1 MFLDYYNSFI
11 KQLKIIFP
19 DANVTEILTKI
30 ENEND
35 DSKKARGLYFAG
47 LIDEEN
53 FDLFLKS
60 KIKLFSHKTELNKQL
75 SESLFNENLNL
86 KSMLNN
92 QPDDIKKIIWSYL
105 HNLYL
110 HSNINDNNK
119 IKRLNEM
126 LEDKNKDVKDK
137 LHDIFGNDINSQTT
151 NMIDDIVNS
160 FEQILTNSKGNPLSG
175 ILNISQQISSKY
187 ADKINSGE
195 IELNKLM
202 GSITKTMPNMPT
214 NGEMPDITNIP
225 GMEGLGDMMKNMMGS
240 MGPMMDSMNPNQEKK
255 SEEKVIIDENFST
268 ASVDVGKLEEN
279 KGGMKIGS
287 MLKMADGLGVIPG
300 GKKNKN
306 NDNDGLGSLMSNLMN
321 GNMSGGMNG
330 DMSGDLTNDI
340 NNLMP
345 QFGKVMNVL
354 QQLDGN
360 GEADMDKIKEEMD
373 ALLQNDFGINMK
385 EKTD

>member
-1 MFLDYYNSFI
+1 
-11 KQLKIIFP
+11 
-19 DANVTEILTKI
+19 
-30 ENEND
+30 
-35 DSKKARGLYFAG
+35 
-47 LIDEEN
+47 
-53 FDLFLKS
+53 
-60 KIKLFSHKTELNKQL
+60 
-75 SESLFNENLNL
+75 
-86 KSMLNN
+86 
-92 QPDDIKKIIWSYL
+92 
-105 HNLYL
+105 
-110 HSNINDNNK
+110 
-119 IKRLNEM
+119 
-126 LEDKNKDVKDK
+126 
-137 LHDIFGNDINSQTT
+137 
-151 NMIDDIVNS
+151 
-160 FEQILTNSKGNPLSG
+160 
-175 ILNISQQISSKY
+175 
-187 ADKINSGE
+187 
-195 IELNKLM
+195 M

-214 NGEMPDITNIP
+214 NGEMPDISNIP

-240 MGPMMDSMNPNQEKK
+240 MGPMMGSNQEKK

-321 GNMSGGMNG
+321 NNNMSNNI
-330 DMSGDLTNDI
+330 NDEEI

-354 QQLDGN
+354 QKLDGN
-360 GEADMDKIKEEMD
+360 GEADMDKLKEEMD

>member
-1 MFLDYYNSFI
+1 MFLDYFNSFI

-19 DANVTEILTKI
+19 DAQVTEILTQI

-53 FDLFLKS
+53 FDLFLRS
-60 KIKLFSHKTELNKQL
+60 KIKLFSHKNELNKQL
-75 SESLFNENLNL
+75 SESLFNENLSL

-110 HSNINDNNK
+110 YSNINDKDK
-119 IKRLNEM
+119 INRLNQM
-126 LEDKNKDVKDK
+126 LTDNNKDVKDK

-160 FEQILTNSKGNPLSG
+160 FEQILNNSKGNPLSG

-240 MGPMMDSMNPNQEKK
+240 MGPMMNPNQEKK

-306 NDNDGLGSLMSNLMN
+306 NNNDNDGIGSLMSNLMN
-321 GNMSGGMNG
+321 NNMSN
-330 DMSGDLTNDI
+330 NINEEEI

-354 QQLDGN
+354 QKLDN
-360 GEADMDKIKEEMD
+360 GEEPDMDKLKEEMD
-373 ALLQNDFGINMK
+373 ALLENDFGINLNNMNIK

>member
-1 MFLDYYNSFI
+1 MFLDYFNSFI

-19 DANVTEILTKI
+19 DTIVNEILTKI

-35 DSKKARGLYFAG
+35 DSKRARGLYFAG
-47 LIDEEN
+47 LFDDEN

-60 KIKLFSHKTELNKQL
+60 KIKIFSHKNELNKQI
-75 SESLFNENLNL
+75 SESLFNENLSL

-92 QPDDIKKIIWSYL
+92 QSDDIKKIIWSFL
-105 HNLYL
+105 HNLFLY
-110 HSNINDNNK
+110 SNINDENK

-126 LEDKNKDVKDK
+126 LEDKNKDVKNK

-160 FEQILTNSKGNPLSG
+160 FEQILSNPKGNPLSG

-214 NGEMPDITNIP
+214 NGDIPDITNIP

-240 MGPMMDSMNPNQEKK
+240 MGPMMGSQDKK

-268 ASVDVGKLEEN
+268 ANVDVGKLEEN
-279 KGGMKIGS
+279 SSSMKIGS
-287 MLKMADGLGVIPG
+287 MLKMADGLGVLPG

-306 NDNDGLGSLMSNLMN
+306 NNDNNNDMNSLMSNLMS
-321 GNMSGGMNG
+321 GNMNN
-330 DMSGDLTNDI
+330 DM

-354 QQLDGN
+354 QKIDTTN
-360 GEADMDKIKEEMD
+360 ETDMDKLKEEMD
-373 ALLQNDFGINMK
+373 ALLENDFGININNIK
-385 EKTD
+385 DKTD

>member
-1 MFLDYYNSFI
+1 MFLDYFNSFI

-19 DANVTEILTKI
+19 DAQVTEILTQI

-53 FDLFLKS
+53 FDLFLRS
-60 KIKLFSHKTELNKQL
+60 KIKLFSHKNELNKQL
-75 SESLFNENLNL
+75 SESLFNENLSL

-110 HSNINDNNK
+110 HSNINDKDK
-119 IKRLNEM
+119 INRLNQM
-126 LEDKNKDVKDK
+126 LTDNNKDVKDK

-160 FEQILTNSKGNPLSG
+160 FEQILNNSKGNPLSG

-240 MGPMMDSMNPNQEKK
+240 MGSMNPNQEKK

-306 NDNDGLGSLMSNLMN
+306 NNNDGIGSLMSNLMN
-321 GNMSGGMNG
+321 NNMSN
-330 DMSGDLTNDI
+330 NINEEEI

-354 QQLDGN
+354 QKLDN
-360 GEADMDKIKEEMD
+360 GEEPDMDKLKEEMD
-373 ALLQNDFGINMK
+373 ALLENDFGINMNNMNIK

>member
-19 DANVTEILTKI
+19 DANVTEILTQV

-60 KIKLFSHKTELNKQL
+60 KIKIFSHKNELNKQL
-75 SESLFNENLNL
+75 SESLFNENLSL

-110 HSNINDNNK
+110 HSNINDNDK
-119 IKRLNEM
+119 INRLNEM

-160 FEQILTNSKGNPLSG
+160 FEQILNNSKGNPLSG

-240 MGPMMDSMNPNQEKK
+240 MGPMMGSMNPNQEKK

-306 NDNDGLGSLMSNLMN
+306 NDSDGLGSLMSNLMN
-321 GNMSGGMNG
+321 NNNMSNNINE
-330 DMSGDLTNDI
+330 DDI

-354 QQLDGN
+354 QKLDGN
-360 GEADMDKIKEEMD
+360 GEADMDKLKEEMD
-373 ALLQNDFGINMK
+373 ALLQNDFGINMQDK
-385 EKTD
+385 ID

>member
-1 MFLDYYNSFI
+1 MFLDYFNSFI

-19 DANVTEILTKI
+19 DTIVNEILTKI

-35 DSKKARGLYFAG
+35 DSKRARGLYFAG
-47 LIDEEN
+47 LFDDEN

-60 KIKLFSHKTELNKQL
+60 KIKIFSHKNELNKQI
-75 SESLFNENLNL
+75 SESLFNENLSL

-92 QPDDIKKIIWSYL
+92 QSDDIKKIIWSFL
-105 HNLYL
+105 HNLFLY
-110 HSNINDNNK
+110 SNINDENK

-126 LEDKNKDVKDK
+126 LEDKNKDVKNK

-160 FEQILTNSKGNPLSG
+160 FEQILSNPKGNPLSG

-202 GSITKTMPNMPT
+202 GSITKTMPNMPNMPNMPT
-214 NGEMPDITNIP
+214 NGDMPDITSIP

-240 MGPMMDSMNPNQEKK
+240 MGPMMGSQDKK

-268 ASVDVGKLEEN
+268 ANVDVGKLEEN
-279 KGGMKIGS
+279 SSSMKIGS
-287 MLKMADGLGVIPG
+287 MLKMADGLGVLPG

-306 NDNDGLGSLMSNLMN
+306 NNDNNNDMNSLMSNLMS
-321 GNMSGGMNG
+321 GNMNN
-330 DMSGDLTNDI
+330 DM

-354 QQLDGN
+354 QKIDTTN
-360 GEADMDKIKEEMD
+360 ETDMDKLKEEMD
-373 ALLQNDFGINMK
+373 ALLENDFGININNIK
-385 EKTD
+385 DKTD

>member
-1 MFLDYYNSFI
+1 MFLDYFNSFI

-19 DANVTEILTKI
+19 DTNVTEILTKI
-30 ENEND
+30 ENEDD

-60 KIKLFSHKTELNKQL
+60 KIKVFSHKTELNKQL

-360 GEADMDKIKEEMD
+360 GEADMDKLKEEMD
-373 ALLQNDFGINMK
+373 ALLENDFGINMK
-385 EKTD
+385 DKID

>member
-1 MFLDYYNSFI
+1 MFLDYFNSFI

-19 DANVTEILTKI
+19 DAQVTEILTQI

-47 LIDEEN
+47 LIDEEK
-53 FDLFLKS
+53 FDLFLRS
-60 KIKLFSHKTELNKQL
+60 KIKLFSHKNELNKQL
-75 SESLFNENLNL
+75 SESLFNENLSL

-110 HSNINDNNK
+110 YSNINDKDK
-119 IKRLNEM
+119 INRLNQM
-126 LEDKNKDVKDK
+126 LTDNNKDVKDK

-160 FEQILTNSKGNPLSG
+160 FEQILNNSKGNPLSG

-240 MGPMMDSMNPNQEKK
+240 MGPMMNPNQEKK

-306 NDNDGLGSLMSNLMN
+306 NNNDNDGIGSLMSNLMN
-321 GNMSGGMNG
+321 NNMSN
-330 DMSGDLTNDI
+330 NINEEEI

-354 QQLDGN
+354 QKLDN
-360 GEADMDKIKEEMD
+360 GEEPDMDKLKEEMD
-373 ALLQNDFGINMK
+373 ALLENDFGINMNNMNIK

>member
-19 DANVTEILTKI
+19 DANVTEILTQV

-60 KIKLFSHKTELNKQL
+60 KIKLFSHKNELNKQL
-75 SESLFNENLNL
+75 SESLFNENLSL

-110 HSNINDNNK
+110 HSNINDNDK

-160 FEQILTNSKGNPLSG
+160 FEQILNNSKGNPLSG

-240 MGPMMDSMNPNQEKK
+240 MGPMMGSMNPNQEKK

-321 GNMSGGMNG
+321 NNNMSNNINE
-330 DMSGDLTNDI
+330 DDI

-354 QQLDGN
+354 QKLDGN
-360 GEADMDKIKEEMD
+360 GEADMDKLKEEMD
-373 ALLQNDFGINMK
+373 ALLENDFGINMK
-385 EKTD
+385 DKTD

>member
-1 MFLDYYNSFI
+1 MFLDYFNSFI

-19 DANVTEILTKI
+19 DTIVNEILTKI

-35 DSKKARGLYFAG
+35 DSKRARGLYFAG
-47 LIDEEN
+47 LFDDEN

-60 KIKLFSHKTELNKQL
+60 KIKIFSHKNELNKQL
-75 SESLFNENLNL
+75 SESLFNENLSL

-92 QPDDIKKIIWSYL
+92 QSNDIKKTIWSFL
-105 HNLYL
+105 HNLFLY
-110 HSNINDNNK
+110 SNINDESKINK
-119 IKRLNEM
+119 LNDM
-126 LEDKNKDVKDK
+126 LSDKNKDVKDK
-137 LHDIFGNDINSQTT
+137 IHDIFGNDINSQTT

-160 FEQILTNSKGNPLSG
+160 FEQILSNSKGNPLSG

-214 NGEMPDITNIP
+214 NGEMPDISNIP
-225 GMEGLGDMMKNMMGS
+225 GMEGLGDMMKNMMG
-240 MGPMMDSMNPNQEKK
+240 PMMGSNQDKK

-268 ASVDVGKLEEN
+268 ANVDVGKLEEN
-279 KGGMKIGS
+279 SSSMKIGS

-306 NDNDGLGSLMSNLMN
+306 NNDNNNDMNSLMSNLMS
-321 GNMSGGMNG
+321 GNMNN
-330 DMSGDLTNDI
+330 DM

-354 QQLDGN
+354 QKIDTTN
-360 GEADMDKIKEEMD
+360 ETDMDKLKEEMD
-373 ALLQNDFGINMK
+373 ALLENDFGININNIK
-385 EKTD
+385 DNTD

>member
-1 MFLDYYNSFI
+1 MFLDYFNSFI

-19 DANVTEILTKI
+19 YTIVNEILTKI

-35 DSKKARGLYFAG
+35 DSKRARGLYFAG
-47 LIDEEN
+47 LFDNEN

-60 KIKLFSHKTELNKQL
+60 KIKIFSHKNELNKQI
-75 SESLFNENLNL
+75 SESLFNENLSL

-92 QPDDIKKIIWSYL
+92 QSDDIKKIIWSFL
-105 HNLYL
+105 HNLFLY
-110 HSNINDNNK
+110 SNINDENK

-126 LEDKNKDVKDK
+126 LEDKNKDVKNK

-160 FEQILTNSKGNPLSG
+160 FEQILSNPKGNPLSG

-202 GSITKTMPNMPT
+202 GSITKTMPNMPNMPT
-214 NGEMPDITNIP
+214 NGDMPDITSIP

-240 MGPMMDSMNPNQEKK
+240 MGPMMGSQDKK

-268 ASVDVGKLEEN
+268 ANVDVGKLEEN
-279 KGGMKIGS
+279 SSSMKIGS
-287 MLKMADGLGVIPG
+287 MLKMADGLGVLPG

-306 NDNDGLGSLMSNLMN
+306 NNDNNNDMNSLMSNLMS
-321 GNMSGGMNG
+321 GNM
-330 DMSGDLTNDI
+330 TNDM

-354 QQLDGN
+354 QKIDTTN
-360 GEADMDKIKEEMD
+360 ETDMDKLKEEMD
-373 ALLQNDFGINMK
+373 ALLENDFGININNIK
-385 EKTD
+385 DKTD

>member
-1 MFLDYYNSFI
+1 MFLDYFNSFI

-19 DANVTEILTKI
+19 DTNVTEILTKI

-60 KIKLFSHKTELNKQL
+60 KIKLFSHKNELNKHL
-75 SESLFNENLNL
+75 SESLFNENLSL

-110 HSNINDNNK
+110 HSNINDNDK

-160 FEQILTNSKGNPLSG
+160 FEQILNNSKGNPLSG

-240 MGPMMDSMNPNQEKK
+240 MGPMMGSNQEKK

-306 NDNDGLGSLMSNLMN
+306 NDSDGLGSLMNNLMN
-321 GNMSGGMNG
+321 NNNMSN
-330 DMSGDLTNDI
+330 NINEEEI

-354 QQLDGN
+354 QKLDGN
-360 GEADMDKIKEEMD
+360 GEADMDKLKEEMD
-373 ALLQNDFGINMK
+373 ALLENDFGINMNNMNMK
-385 EKTD
+385 DKID

>member
-19 DANVTEILTKI
+19 DANVTEILTQV

-60 KIKLFSHKTELNKQL
+60 KIKVFSHKNELNKQL
-75 SESLFNENLNL
+75 SESLFNENLSL

-110 HSNINDNNK
+110 HSNINDNDK

-160 FEQILTNSKGNPLSG
+160 FEQILNNSKGNPLSG

-240 MGPMMDSMNPNQEKK
+240 MGPMMGSMNPNQEKK

-321 GNMSGGMNG
+321 NNNMSNNINE
-330 DMSGDLTNDI
+330 DDI

-354 QQLDGN
+354 QKLDGN
-360 GEADMDKIKEEMD
+360 GEADMDKLKEEMD
-373 ALLQNDFGINMK
+373 ALLENDFGINMK
-385 EKTD
+385 DKID

>member
-1 MFLDYYNSFI
+1 MFLDYFNSFI

-19 DANVTEILTKI
+19 DTNVNEILTKI

-35 DSKKARGLYFAG
+35 DSKRARGLYFAG
-47 LIDEEN
+47 LFDDEN

-60 KIKLFSHKTELNKQL
+60 KIKIFSHKNELNKQI
-75 SESLFNENLNL
+75 SESLFNENLSL

-92 QPDDIKKIIWSYL
+92 QSDDIKKIIWSFL
-105 HNLYL
+105 HNLFLY
-110 HSNINDNNK
+110 SNINDENK

-126 LEDKNKDVKDK
+126 LEDKNKDVKNK

-160 FEQILTNSKGNPLSG
+160 FEQILSNPKGNPLSG

-214 NGEMPDITNIP
+214 NGDMPDITSIP

-240 MGPMMDSMNPNQEKK
+240 MGPMMGSQDKK

-268 ASVDVGKLEEN
+268 ANVDVGKLEEN
-279 KGGMKIGS
+279 SSSMKIGS
-287 MLKMADGLGVIPG
+287 MLKMADGLGVLPG

-306 NDNDGLGSLMSNLMN
+306 NNDNDMNSLMSNLMS
-321 GNMSGGMNG
+321 GNMTD
-330 DMSGDLTNDI
+330 DM

-354 QQLDGN
+354 QKIDTTN
-360 GEADMDKIKEEMD
+360 ETDMDKLKEEMD
-373 ALLQNDFGINMK
+373 ALLENDFGININNIK
-385 EKTD
+385 DKTD

>member
-1 MFLDYYNSFI
+1 MFLDYFNSFI

-19 DANVTEILTKI
+19 DAQVTEILTQI

-60 KIKLFSHKTELNKQL
+60 KIKIFSHKNELNKQL
-75 SESLFNENLNL
+75 SESLFNENLSL

-110 HSNINDNNK
+110 HSNINDNDK
-119 IKRLNEM
+119 INRLNEM

-160 FEQILTNSKGNPLSG
+160 FEQILNNSKGNPLSG

-240 MGPMMDSMNPNQEKK
+240 MGPMMNPNQEKK

-321 GNMSGGMNG
+321 NNNMSN
-330 DMSGDLTNDI
+330 NINEEEI

-354 QQLDGN
+354 QKLDN
-360 GEADMDKIKEEMD
+360 GEEPDMDKLKEEMD

-385 EKTD
+385 DKID

>member
-1 MFLDYYNSFI
+1 MFLDYFNSFI

-19 DANVTEILTKI
+19 DAQVTEILTKI

-60 KIKLFSHKTELNKQL
+60 KIKVFSHKTELNKQL

-160 FEQILTNSKGNPLSG
+160 FEQILNNSKGNPLSG

-360 GEADMDKIKEEMD
+360 GEADMDKLKEEMD
-373 ALLQNDFGINMK
+373 ALLENDFGINMK
-385 EKTD
+385 DKID

>member
-1 MFLDYYNSFI
+1 MFLDYFNSFI

-60 KIKLFSHKTELNKQL
+60 KIKVFSHKNDLNKQL
-75 SESLFNENLNL
+75 SESLFNENLSL

-110 HSNINDNNK
+110 HSNINDNDK

-160 FEQILTNSKGNPLSG
+160 FEQILNNSKGNPLSG

-240 MGPMMDSMNPNQEKK
+240 MGPMMGSMNPNQEKK

-287 MLKMADGLGVIPG
+287 MLKMADGLGVLPG

-306 NDNDGLGSLMSNLMN
+306 NNNDNDGIGSLMSNLMN
-321 GNMSGGMNG
+321 NNMSN
-330 DMSGDLTNDI
+330 NINEEEI

-354 QQLDGN
+354 QKLDN
-360 GEADMDKIKEEMD
+360 GEEPDMDKLKEEMD
-373 ALLQNDFGINMK
+373 ALLENDFGINMK
-385 EKTD
+385 DKID

>member
-1 MFLDYYNSFI
+1 MFLDYFNSFI

-19 DANVTEILTKI
+19 DAQVTEILTQI

-53 FDLFLKS
+53 FDLFLRS
-60 KIKLFSHKTELNKQL
+60 KIKLFSHKNELNKQL
-75 SESLFNENLNL
+75 SESLFNENLSL

-110 HSNINDNNK
+110 YSNINDKDK
-119 IKRLNEM
+119 INRLNQM
-126 LEDKNKDVKDK
+126 LTDNNKDVKDK

-160 FEQILTNSKGNPLSG
+160 FEQILNNSKGNPLSG

-240 MGPMMDSMNPNQEKK
+240 MGPMMNPNQEKK

-306 NDNDGLGSLMSNLMN
+306 NNDNDGIGSLMSNLMN
-321 GNMSGGMNG
+321 NNMSN
-330 DMSGDLTNDI
+330 NINEEEI

-354 QQLDGN
+354 QKLDN
-360 GEADMDKIKEEMD
+360 GEEPDMDKLKEEMD
-373 ALLQNDFGINMK
+373 ALLENDFGINLNNMNIK

>member
-1 MFLDYYNSFI
+1 MFLDYFNSFI

-19 DANVTEILTKI
+19 DTIVNEILTKI

-35 DSKKARGLYFAG
+35 DSKRARGLYFAG
-47 LIDEEN
+47 LFDDEN

-60 KIKLFSHKTELNKQL
+60 KIKIFSHKNELNKQI
-75 SESLFNENLNL
+75 SESLFNENLSL

-92 QPDDIKKIIWSYL
+92 QSDDIKKIIWSFL
-105 HNLYL
+105 HNLFLY
-110 HSNINDNNK
+110 SNINDENK

-126 LEDKNKDVKDK
+126 LEDKNKDVKNK

-160 FEQILTNSKGNPLSG
+160 FEQILSNPKGNPLSG

-214 NGEMPDITNIP
+214 NGDMPDITSIP

-240 MGPMMDSMNPNQEKK
+240 MGPMMGSQDKK

-268 ASVDVGKLEEN
+268 ANVDVGKLEEN
-279 KGGMKIGS
+279 SSSMKIGS
-287 MLKMADGLGVIPG
+287 MLKMADGLGVLPG

-306 NDNDGLGSLMSNLMN
+306 NNDNDMNSLMSNLMS
-321 GNMSGGMNG
+321 GNMTD
-330 DMSGDLTNDI
+330 DM

-354 QQLDGN
+354 QKIDTTN
-360 GEADMDKIKEEMD
+360 ETDMDKLKEEMD
-373 ALLQNDFGINMK
+373 ALLENDFGININNIK
-385 EKTD
+385 DKTD

>member
-60 KIKLFSHKTELNKQL
+60 KIKVFSHKNELNKQL
-75 SESLFNENLNL
+75 SESLFNENLSL

-110 HSNINDNNK
+110 HSNINDKDK
-119 IKRLNEM
+119 INRLNQM
-126 LEDKNKDVKDK
+126 LTDNNKDVKDK

-160 FEQILTNSKGNPLSG
+160 FEQILNNSKGNPLSG

-240 MGPMMDSMNPNQEKK
+240 MGPMMGSMNPNQEKK

-321 GNMSGGMNG
+321 NNNMSN
-330 DMSGDLTNDI
+330 NINEEEI

-354 QQLDGN
+354 QKLDGN
-360 GEADMDKIKEEMD
+360 GEADMDKLKEEMD
-373 ALLQNDFGINMK
+373 ALLENDFGINMK
-385 EKTD
+385 DKID

>member
-1 MFLDYYNSFI
+1 MFLDYFNSFI

-19 DANVTEILTKI
+19 DNSVNEILTKI

-35 DSKKARGLYFAG
+35 DSKRARGLYFAG
-47 LIDEEN
+47 LFDNEN

-60 KIKLFSHKTELNKQL
+60 KIKIFSHKNELNKQL
-75 SESLFNENLNL
+75 SESLFNENLSL

-92 QPDDIKKIIWSYL
+92 QSDDIKKIIWSFL
-105 HNLYL
+105 HNLFLY
-110 HSNINDNNK
+110 SNINDNDK

-160 FEQILTNSKGNPLSG
+160 FEQILSNPKGNPLSG

-214 NGEMPDITNIP
+214 NGEMPDIP
-225 GMEGLGDMMKNMMGS
+225 GMEGLGDMMKNMMG
-240 MGPMMDSMNPNQEKK
+240 PMMGSNQDKK

-268 ASVDVGKLEEN
+268 ASVDIGKLEEN
-279 KGGMKIGS
+279 SSSMKIGS

-300 GKKNKN
+300 GKNKKTSNN
-306 NDNDGLGSLMSNLMN
+306 NDNNDINSLMSNLMS
-321 GNMSGGMNG
+321 GNMSA
-330 DMSGDLTNDI
+330 DM

-354 QQLDGN
+354 QKIDTTN
-360 GEADMDKIKEEMD
+360 ETDMDKLKEEMD
-373 ALLQNDFGINMK
+373 ALLENDFGININNIK
-385 EKTD
+385 DKTD

>member
-1 MFLDYYNSFI
+1 MFLDYFNSFI

-19 DANVTEILTKI
+19 DTNVNEILTKI

-35 DSKKARGLYFAG
+35 DSKRARGLYFAG
-47 LIDEEN
+47 LFDNEN

-60 KIKLFSHKTELNKQL
+60 KIKVFSHKNELNKQL
-75 SESLFNENLNL
+75 SESLFNENLSL

-92 QPDDIKKIIWSYL
+92 QSDDIKKIIWSFL
-105 HNLYL
+105 HNLFLY
-110 HSNINDNNK
+110 SNINDKSKINK
-119 IKRLNEM
+119 LNDM
-126 LEDKNKDVKDK
+126 LSDKNKDVKDK
-137 LHDIFGNDINSQTT
+137 LHDMFGNDINSQTT

-160 FEQILTNSKGNPLSG
+160 FEQILSNPKGNPLSG

-214 NGEMPDITNIP
+214 NGDMPDITSIP

-240 MGPMMDSMNPNQEKK
+240 MGPMMGSQEKK

-268 ASVDVGKLEEN
+268 ANVDVGKLEEN
-279 KGGMKIGS
+279 SSSMKIGS
-287 MLKMADGLGVIPG
+287 MLKMADGLGIIPG
-300 GKKNKN
+300 SKKNKN
-306 NDNDGLGSLMSNLMN
+306 NNDNNNNNDMNSLMSNLMS
-321 GNMSGGMNG
+321 GNMNN
-330 DMSGDLTNDI
+330 DM

-354 QQLDGN
+354 QKIDTTN
-360 GEADMDKIKEEMD
+360 ETDMDKLKEEMD
-373 ALLQNDFGINMK
+373 ALLENDFGININNIK
-385 EKTD
+385 DKTD

>member
-1 MFLDYYNSFI
+1 MFLDYFNSFI

-19 DANVTEILTKI
+19 DTIVNEILTKI

-35 DSKKARGLYFAG
+35 DSKRARGLYFAG
-47 LIDEEN
+47 LFDDEN

-60 KIKLFSHKTELNKQL
+60 KIKIFSHKNELNKQL
-75 SESLFNENLNL
+75 SESLFNENLSL

-92 QPDDIKKIIWSYL
+92 QSNDIKKTIWSFL
-105 HNLYL
+105 HNLFLY
-110 HSNINDNNK
+110 SNINDESKINK
-119 IKRLNEM
+119 LNDM
-126 LEDKNKDVKDK
+126 LSDKNKDVKDK
-137 LHDIFGNDINSQTT
+137 IHDIFGNDINSQTT

-160 FEQILTNSKGNPLSG
+160 FEQILSNSKGNPLSG

-214 NGEMPDITNIP
+214 NGEMPDISNIP
-225 GMEGLGDMMKNMMGS
+225 GMEGLGDMMKNMMG
-240 MGPMMDSMNPNQEKK
+240 PMMGSNQDKK

-268 ASVDVGKLEEN
+268 ANVDVGKLEEN
-279 KGGMKIGS
+279 SSSMKIGS

-306 NDNDGLGSLMSNLMN
+306 NNDNNNDMNSLMSNLMS
-321 GNMSGGMNG
+321 GNMNN
-330 DMSGDLTNDI
+330 DM

-354 QQLDGN
+354 QKIDTTN
-360 GEADMDKIKEEMD
+360 ETDMDKLKEEMD
-373 ALLQNDFGINMK
+373 ALLENDFGININNIK
-385 EKTD
+385 DKTD

>member
-1 MFLDYYNSFI
+1 MFLDYFNSFI

-19 DANVTEILTKI
+19 DAQVTEILTQI

-53 FDLFLKS
+53 FDLFLRS
-60 KIKLFSHKTELNKQL
+60 KIKLFSHKNELNKQL
-75 SESLFNENLNL
+75 SESLFNENLSL

-110 HSNINDNNK
+110 YSNINDKDK
-119 IKRLNEM
+119 INRLNQM
-126 LEDKNKDVKDK
+126 LTDNNKDVKDK

-160 FEQILTNSKGNPLSG
+160 FEQILNNSKGNPLSG

-240 MGPMMDSMNPNQEKK
+240 MGPMMNPNQEKK

-306 NDNDGLGSLMSNLMN
+306 NNDNDGIGSLMSNLMN
-321 GNMSGGMNG
+321 NNMSN
-330 DMSGDLTNDI
+330 NINEEEI

-354 QQLDGN
+354 QKLDN
-360 GEADMDKIKEEMD
+360 GEEPDMDKLKEEMD
-373 ALLQNDFGINMK
+373 ALLENDFGINMNNMNIK

>member
-1 MFLDYYNSFI
+1 MFLDYFNSFI

-19 DANVTEILTKI
+19 DTIVNEILTKI

-47 LIDEEN
+47 LFDDEN

-60 KIKLFSHKTELNKQL
+60 KIKIFSHKNELNKQL
-75 SESLFNENLNL
+75 SESLFNENLSL

-92 QPDDIKKIIWSYL
+92 QSDDIKKIIWSFL
-105 HNLYL
+105 HNLFLY
-110 HSNINDNNK
+110 SNINDEIKINK
-119 IKRLNEM
+119 LNEM
-126 LEDKNKDVKDK
+126 LEDKNKDVKNK
-137 LHDIFGNDINSQTT
+137 LHDMFGNDINSQTT

-160 FEQILTNSKGNPLSG
+160 FEQILSNSKGNPLSG

-214 NGEMPDITNIP
+214 NGDMSDIP

-240 MGPMMDSMNPNQEKK
+240 MGPMMGSQDKK

-268 ASVDVGKLEEN
+268 AGVDVGKLEEN
-279 KGGMKIGS
+279 SSSMKIGS

-300 GKKNKN
+300 GKNKKTSNN
-306 NDNDGLGSLMSNLMN
+306 NDNNDINSLMSNLMS
-321 GNMSGGMNG
+321 GNMSA
-330 DMSGDLTNDI
+330 DM

-354 QQLDGN
+354 QKIDTTN
-360 GEADMDKIKEEMD
+360 ETDMDKLKEEMD
-373 ALLQNDFGINMK
+373 ALLENDFGININNIK
-385 EKTD
+385 DKTD

>member
-1 MFLDYYNSFI
+1 MFLDYFNSFI

-19 DANVTEILTKI
+19 DTNVNEILTKI

-35 DSKKARGLYFAG
+35 DSKRARGLYFAG
-47 LIDEEN
+47 LFDNEN

-60 KIKLFSHKTELNKQL
+60 KIKVFSHKNELNKQL
-75 SESLFNENLNL
+75 SESLFNENLSL

-92 QPDDIKKIIWSYL
+92 QSDDIKKIIWSFL
-105 HNLYL
+105 HNLFLY
-110 HSNINDNNK
+110 SNINDKSKINK
-119 IKRLNEM
+119 LNDM
-126 LEDKNKDVKDK
+126 LSDKNKDVKDK
-137 LHDIFGNDINSQTT
+137 LHDMFVTYLLSIIST
-151 NMIDDIVNS
+151 
-160 FEQILTNSKGNPLSG
+160 EQILSNPKGNPLSG

-214 NGEMPDITNIP
+214 NGDMPDITSIP

-240 MGPMMDSMNPNQEKK
+240 MGPMMGSQEKK

-268 ASVDVGKLEEN
+268 ANVDVGKLEEN
-279 KGGMKIGS
+279 SSSMKIGS
-287 MLKMADGLGVIPG
+287 MLKMADGLGIIPG
-300 GKKNKN
+300 SKKNKN
-306 NDNDGLGSLMSNLMN
+306 NNDNNNNNDMNSLMSNLMS
-321 GNMSGGMNG
+321 GNMNN
-330 DMSGDLTNDI
+330 DM

-354 QQLDGN
+354 QKIDTTN
-360 GEADMDKIKEEMD
+360 ETDMDKLKEEMD
-373 ALLQNDFGINMK
+373 ALLENDFGININNIK
-385 EKTD
+385 DKTD

>member
-1 MFLDYYNSFI
+1 MFLDYFNSFI

-19 DANVTEILTKI
+19 DNSVNEILTKI

-35 DSKKARGLYFAG
+35 DSKRARGLYFAG
-47 LIDEEN
+47 LFDNEN

-60 KIKLFSHKTELNKQL
+60 KIKIFSHKNELNKQL
-75 SESLFNENLNL
+75 SESLFNENLSL

-92 QPDDIKKIIWSYL
+92 QSDDIKKIIWSFL
-105 HNLYL
+105 HNLFLY
-110 HSNINDNNK
+110 SNINDNDK

-160 FEQILTNSKGNPLSG
+160 FEQILSNPKGNPLSG

-214 NGEMPDITNIP
+214 NGEMPDIP

-240 MGPMMDSMNPNQEKK
+240 MGSMNPNQDKK

-268 ASVDVGKLEEN
+268 ASVDIGKLEEN
-279 KGGMKIGS
+279 SSSMKIGS

-300 GKKNKN
+300 GKNKKTSNN
-306 NDNDGLGSLMSNLMN
+306 NDNNDINSLMSNLMS
-321 GNMSGGMNG
+321 GNMSA
-330 DMSGDLTNDI
+330 DM

-354 QQLDGN
+354 QKIDTTN
-360 GEADMDKIKEEMD
+360 ETDMDKLKEEMD
-373 ALLQNDFGINMK
+373 ALLENDFGININNIK
-385 EKTD
+385 DKTD

>member
-1 MFLDYYNSFI
+1 MFLDYFNSFI

-19 DANVTEILTKI
+19 DAQVTEILTKI

-60 KIKLFSHKTELNKQL
+60 KIKVFSHKTELNKQL
-75 SESLFNENLNL
+75 SESLFNENLSL

-110 HSNINDNNK
+110 HSNINDNDK

-214 NGEMPDITNIP
+214 NGEMPDISNIP

-240 MGPMMDSMNPNQEKK
+240 MGPMMGSMNPNQEKK

-321 GNMSGGMNG
+321 NNNMSNNINE
-330 DMSGDLTNDI
+330 DDI

-354 QQLDGN
+354 QKLDGN
-360 GEADMDKIKEEMD
+360 GEADMDKLKEEMD
-373 ALLQNDFGINMK
+373 ALLENDFGINMK